1 MDYWSR
7 AQIAAYRKQM
17 TYLYTT
23 DDLKKYFDDVERLH
37 EFSDSRIDD
46 VIQQATRLKDLN
58 VQSHQDTATAITA
71 LKTTVQVL
79 SGLTSAFRREAGEK
93 AGR

>member
-1 MDYWSR
+1 MAR
-7 AQIAAYRKQM
+7 V
-17 TYLYTT
+17 YTT
-23 DDLKKYFDDVERLH
+23 HDLNNYFDDIQRLH
-37 EFSDSRIDD
+37 QFPDSRVAN
-46 VIQQATRLKDLN
+46 VIEQARRLRELN
-58 VQSHQDTATAITA
+58 LENHQDTATAITA